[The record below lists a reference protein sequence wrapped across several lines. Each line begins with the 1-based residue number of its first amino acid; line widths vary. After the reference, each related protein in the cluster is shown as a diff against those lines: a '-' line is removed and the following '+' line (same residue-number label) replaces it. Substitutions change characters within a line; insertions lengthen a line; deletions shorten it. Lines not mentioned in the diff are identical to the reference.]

1 LRFRP
6 PPGTAEPSGGRAAL
20 RTGGRPG
27 SNGRP
32 PRQVRRRRRWHRWQ
46 PLASCELGRLHVRSA
61 VMSVG
66 ARCHL
71 DQPVDLTLGAFNG
84 RGQEGEVV
92 GVAKERS
99 QALFAVAVTDAS
111 AQQEAVVSRGECGP
125 KHPVQQQHEEERRKR
140 RDPVGSKDE
149 RRAALNT
156 ESKAFRKSTKT
167 MIRVDW
173 RMRASSMTRR
183 SARMCHCT
191 ALRPKSVLLVP
202 QAIEQQP
209 VEELRDAGHQRDPA
223 VVFFPRCPCLLRDR
237 HYVRDGPLRSSSDVG
252 ILHFALVSKRAD
264 EGAVQKRNVH
274 CRKLMNAHLQSQ
286 FLKLLHQRPHQLL
299 RNRFKEG
306 HFKRQLIADGGQAAF
321 VHHARRSANSVESG
335 HAKNAA
341 GLRVDEPVTQ
351 SISCKNHNTHLRR
364 RLLSIAHTPL
374 VGGGHKQ
381 LSVRPEAAR
390 RHVGHRHGD
399 LADHLAT
406 LRVQAQNPRAVK
418 AGHPQPPICIHSQTP
433 KPLLSET
440 PVSIVLME
448 PPKSRPNRLPAF
460 GFIMAPAFVS
470 RLIVP
475 ARRRPA
481 GSHLASLNLRKFRHS
496 SLRGTILAVQ
506 LIADG
511 GQAAFVHHAGRSANS
526 VQSGHAEDAAGLR
539 AQNPRAEEAGHPQP
553 PVCIHS
559 QTVRHAQLLLLG
571 QLREVD
577 SNSPIRDA
585 EPFSVPVVGVDDS
598 SERSL
603 DGAVQVKAEQAAS
616 FRLHQHG
623 GLLLPAHRA
632 GQEAASRSHLASLN
646 LSNGD
651 DEADTAA
658 LLFGHLDGAV
668 VIIRLTPQSGHAED
682 AAGLR
687 VGRRSFTF
695 DMRPASTQLVRTQ
708 KPQIHEL
715 THLRRR
721 LLSLAHTPVVGG
733 GHKQLSVRPKAAG
746 GHVGHRHGDL
756 ADHLPTLR
764 VQAQN
769 PRAEEAGHP
778 QPPICVH
785 SQTVRHAEL
794 LLLGQLREVDG
805 NSPIRDAERL
815 SVPVAHRAG
824 QEASGRVAFG
834 VVESAEVSKGCMDTL
849 VQRLRGHCPPQ
860 RRSAQA
866 IYAGL
871 VFAPLTWMPHRMQSS
886 TTSCYLR
893 LEANSV
899 PLGRLE
905 FRLFATKVP
914 LTCRN
919 FASLCVGHENGCS
932 GYRGSRVHRCIPG
945 FAIQAGDFQS
955 GNGTGGW
962 SIYGRYFPDEDLTG
976 RHDRRGL
983 LSMAN
988 SGPDTNSSQFLITL
1002 APCPWMDGRHVVFG
1016 ELTSG
1021 WDVLQRAEDL
1031 GTPSGRP
1038 TKLLA
1043 YCRLRSVVIA
1053 TGRPVQKFPNL
1064 SYLYCRYCE
1073 NKLI

>member
-1 LRFRP
+1 MAPNLTFGANLSFHAPILAILRRFELSNAG
-6 PPGTAEPSGGRAAL
+6 PGFL
-20 RTGGRPG
+20 
-27 SNGRP
+27 
-32 PRQVRRRRRWHRWQ
+32 
-46 PLASCELGRLHVRSA
+46 
-61 VMSVG
+61 
-66 ARCHL
+66 
-71 DQPVDLTLGAFNG
+71 
-84 RGQEGEVV
+84 
-92 GVAKERS
+92 
-99 QALFAVAVTDAS
+99 ALFS
-111 AQQEAVVSRGECGP
+111 
-125 KHPVQQQHEEERRKR
+125 
-140 RDPVGSKDE
+140 
-149 RRAALNT
+149 
-156 ESKAFRKSTKT
+156 AFRLLFSDPGADLLSCADLSFPTL
-167 MIRVDW
+167 DPGFL
-173 RMRASSMTRR
+173 ALF
-183 SARMCHCT
+183 SAFR
-191 ALRPKSVLLVP
+191 LLFSDPGADLVRLDK
-202 QAIEQQP
+202 ECRQP
-209 VEELRDAGHQRDPA
+209 
-223 VVFFPRCPCLLRDR
+223 
-237 HYVRDGPLRSSSDVG
+237 S
-252 ILHFALVSKRAD
+252 
-264 EGAVQKRNVH
+264 
-274 CRKLMNAHLQSQ
+274 
-286 FLKLLHQRPHQLL
+286 
-299 RNRFKEG
+299 
-306 HFKRQLIADGGQAAF
+306 GQAAISP
-321 VHHARRSANSVESG
+321 SALRQRQSALEALVAIGQNLDERCNDSLG
-335 HAKNAA
+335 GAAKHQNVAA
-341 GLRVDEPVTQ
+341 GRPSSRNAILADKISDGLVQQGRSSKGTDHSLDALLPCGFAPSPVQVTPSDLCVSSPTLLQAKSRMSIRIFEINRAEAFREFRRVRSREKCCRPAVDEPVTQ

-481 GSHLASLNLRKFRHS
+481 GSHLASLNLRKFLVGGGHK
-496 SLRGTILAVQ
+496 Q
-506 LIADG
+506 L
-511 GQAAFVHHAGRSANS
+511 S
-526 VQSGHAEDAAGLR
+526 VRPKAAGGHVGHRHGDLADHLATLR
-539 AQNPRAEEAGHPQP
+539 VQAQNPRAEEAGHPQP
-553 PVCIHS
+553 PVRIHS
-559 QTVRHAQLLLLG
+559 QTVRHASFSCSGSFAKSIATRRFEMLNPSASQSLLM
-571 QLREVD
+571 
-577 SNSPIRDA
+577 
-585 EPFSVPVVGVDDS
+585 EPS
-598 SERSL
+598 RSRPNRL
-603 DGAVQVKAEQAAS
+603 PASGFINTAAS
-616 FRLHQHG
+616 FSQLIV
-623 GLLLPAHRA
+623 PARRRPA
-632 GQEAASRSHLASLN
+632 GSHLASLN

-668 VIIRLTPQSGHAED
+668 VIIRLTPQLIANGGRLPLYITLGVPRIPSSPVTRKTLPACGWDGGASRLTCDQPVLNLSWLAVVTNSSPSDPKQQEVTLGTGMGIWLTTCPLCGSRHRTREPKKQATHSRPSASTARPSGTPSFSCSGSFEKSMAT
-682 AAGLR
+682 
-687 VGRRSFTF
+687 RRFEMLNASASQSLIVPARR
-695 DMRPASTQLVRTQ
+695 RPAGSHLASLNLRKFRQ
-708 KPQIHEL
+708 QILKFL
-715 THLRRR
+715 TLYC
-721 LLSLAHTPVVGG
+721 
-733 GHKQLSVRPKAAG
+733 
-746 GHVGHRHGDL
+746 D
-756 ADHLPTLR
+756 D
-764 VQAQN
+764 
-769 PRAEEAGHP
+769 
-778 QPPICVH
+778 
-785 SQTVRHAEL
+785 
-794 LLLGQLREVDG
+794 
-805 NSPIRDAERL
+805 
-815 SVPVAHRAG
+815 
-824 QEASGRVAFG
+824 
-834 VVESAEVSKGCMDTL
+834 
-849 VQRLRGHCPPQ
+849 
-860 RRSAQA
+860 
-866 IYAGL
+866 
-871 VFAPLTWMPHRMQSS
+871 PHRMQSS

-1038 TKLLA
+1038 TKLL
-1043 YCRLRSVVIA
+1043 VIA
-1053 TGRPVQKFPNL
+1053 DCGV
-1064 SYLYCRYCE
+1064 SS
-1073 NKLI
+1073 